1 MKKLFT
7 LALAMLASVGLWANQ
22 TDLIS
27 GVTLPDMPTAS
38 LDLAT
43 QTTFTADDNG
53 WIVFDPYANA
63 ANLSTVPT
71 WWKHSAKGSQSQSF
85 DATALETLDPTAP
98 FVTKTSSHFKINSS
112 GSYAAAIRFTGAE
125 TASFLV
131 HPRSSSSN
139 KEINVVLYKY
149 DSEATP
155 TQTQIKAVQA
165 TSNAFNEVIFE
176 DLTTTLEYVV
186 YVYGG
191 SAGQNGVLA
200 EIALQKHVDTTT
212 PVSEVTIEGPTRGT
226 KDYAS
231 TFTATIDAKAD
242 AIKWFVND
250 AEQAGATDKTFEFTP
265 AAAGDYSIVCK
276 ARNANNATD
285 EWIASS
291 PIAFKAL
298 STLCGELIKATLTS
312 GSAATVTGII
322 GGTADVSL
330 SSSLKMDKGKYF
342 GITLASGT
350 FQEGDTVVITMTT
363 AGGNYPCL
371 FADKGRTNC
380 LFLATEG
387 SSDLEYKIVLP
398 AAANNL
404 STLYL
409 ARDGDDAT
417 YKWNP
422 VLSSMSVIRPM
433 AIKSTVVS
441 LSAVTIND
449 VAIESSDLAK
459 LVGTG
464 EVILEDAYL
473 NAPVVKFTKHTVI
486 TYEDNSQKESDE
498 VIEKTSTQATASTWG
513 ASATIGGNTYAV
525 YTVKTMSYTVTYML
539 GEETLGTENV
549 AQNGSPANY
558 ATYQTLNDGNLSTF
572 AGWYNDA
579 DLAEGHAV
587 ADIAAEVIT
596 ANTTYYA
603 KFNYKYATSI
613 NIEGLILKNGKSYNT
628 KGQLGALNYASNYSS
643 EGMDISNDS
652 LNNGKGANRN
662 YDYLGLKVK
671 SASLLNF
678 RLAEGKTVKIKFGDV
693 KTTPQV
699 SINGGDYAAITITDG
714 VYTHVASAD
723 ELISFYVTES
733 NKAVVL
739 KQIMIDEPV
748 ANVMYAISYA
758 ATTNG
763 TISGWQVALPGEEVV
778 LTATPDD
785 GYKTAIILANEERLD
800 LNSEIS
806 FTMPAENVEITGEF
820 TVSGYPTGLDNAAD
834 EVKAVKRI
842 ENGQLFIE
850 KNGVIYNAQ
859 GARLQ

>member
-71 WWKHSAKGSQSQSF
+71 WWKHSAKSTQGQSF

-98 FVTKTSSHFKINSS
+98 FVTKTSNHFKINSS

-191 SAGQNGVLA
+191 SAGQNGCLV

-226 KDYAS
+226 KDYKS
-231 TFTATIDAKAD
+231 TFTASIDAKAD
-242 AIKWFVND
+242 EIKWFVND
-250 AEQAGATDKTFEFTP
+250 AEQTGATDKTFEFTP

-276 ARNANNATD
+276 ARNANNETD

-298 STLCGELIKATLTS
+298 NSLSGELIKATLTS

-330 SSSLKMDKGKYF
+330 SSNKKMDDGKYF
-342 GITLASGT
+342 GITLASGS
-350 FQEGDTVVITMTT
+350 FQEGDTVVIVMTT
-363 AGGNYPCL
+363 AGSNYPCL
-371 FADKGRTNC
+371 FADKDRTNC
-380 LFLATEG
+380 LFLATDG
-387 SSDLEYKIVLP
+387 SSALEYKIVLP
-398 AAANNL
+398 AAATGLTSIYL
-404 STLYL
+404 S
-409 ARDGDDAT
+409 RKDNDN

-422 VLSSMSVIRPM
+422 VLSSMAVIRPM
-433 AIKSTVVS
+433 AVKSTLES
-441 LSAVTIND
+441 LTAVTVDD
-449 VAIESSDLAK
+449 VAISSEALETLIADE
-459 LVGTG
+459 
-464 EVILEDAYL
+464 EVELLDSYV
-473 NAPVVKFTKHTVI
+473 NAPVVKFTKHVVT
-486 TYEDNSQKESDE
+486 TYEDDSQAEKDAVVSVTAEE
-498 VIEKTSTQATASTWG
+498 VAGAWAAT
-513 ASATIGGNTYAV
+513 ATIGGV
-525 YTVKTMSYTVTYML
+525 DYTVTLAKVSSAVVTYMDGETVL
-539 GEETLGTENV
+539 GSENV
-549 AQNGSPANY
+549 EIGGNPANY
-558 ATYQTLNDGNLSTF
+558 TTYQSKSLATF
-572 AGWYNDA
+572 VGWYNDA
-579 DLAEGHAV
+579 DLAPEHAV
-587 ADIAAEVIT
+587 TIAEEVIN
-596 ANTTYYA
+596 ADATYYA
-603 KFNYKYATSI
+603 KFENAYATSF
-613 NIEGLILKNGKSYNT
+613 NFEKAVMENGKTYAFLT
-628 KGQLGALNYASNYSS
+628 QLGTQYYATNITGSLDSLDNSKTDSLRNYA
-643 EGMDISNDS
+643 
-652 LNNGKGANRN
+652 
-662 YDYLGLKVK
+662 YLGLKVK
-671 SASLLNF
+671 QSGALLNF
-678 RLAEGKTVKIKFGDV
+678 RLAAGKTVKVKFGNV
-693 KTTPQV
+693 AKTPQV
-699 SINGGDYAAITITDG
+699 SINGGDYANMTITDK
-714 VYTHVASAD
+714 VYSHTAEAD
-723 ELISFYVTES
+723 ELISIKMMDG
-733 NKAVVL
+733 NAVVFQ
-739 KQIMIDEPV
+739 QIAIDEDFAAPELF
-748 ANVMYAISYA
+748 AINCAEA
-758 ATTNG
+758 AKGSVTTAYKLG
-763 TISGWQVALPGEEVV
+763 IPGEKVT
-778 LTATPDD
+778 LTLTPAD
-785 GYKTAIILANEERLD
+785 GYKVDAVTLNEVAIVPVETVY
-800 LNSEIS
+800 S
-806 FTMPAENVEITGEF
+806 FTMPAAVANVAATFVEDD
-820 TVSGYPTGLDNAAD
+820 PTAIDNTDAA
-834 EVKAVKRI
+834 VKATKRI